1 MLKLTREE
9 QRMLEGK
16 EGAFKQKALQKI
28 VEYAN
33 ALGAEELCTVT
44 KATIYM
50 GYHPYLD
57 AVESE
62 DYNEIFSKMV
72 LCEKGDKVYPL
83 EQFSSECFT
92 QTCVGPCDHFR
103 HEEINI
109 SKEVFDKNRKF
120 LDLIRDAGVSIA
132 GSCTPYLSGSRCG
145 ASTLC
150 RRNPAIF
157 SSATPSMAPAPMLTA

>member
-62 DYNEIFSKMV
+62 DYNEIFPRWCCAKRGTRS
-72 LCEKGDKVYPL
+72 
-83 EQFSSECFT
+83 
-92 QTCVGPCDHFR
+92 
-103 HEEINI
+103 
-109 SKEVFDKNRKF
+109 
-120 LDLIRDAGVSIA
+120 IRWS
-132 GSCTPYLSGSRCG
+132 
-145 ASTLC
+145 
-150 RRNPAIF
+150 
-157 SSATPSMAPAPMLTA
+157 SSAANVLPRPVSVPVTISAMRRSIFPRKYSIRTGSFWT